1 MDATPALSEYRQL
14 PKLATYR
21 NCPTGPAEHAAALH
35 PVSRP
40 GRVALARIT
49 PSGWKEQ
56 ALTVAELPE
65 VLPAMA
71 GESDVYLST
80 QRFDGWRRIS
90 RLREL
95 AALAVDVDFHRVPEL
110 AGSHPMGVL
119 EDALVRL
126 EASKIPAPSLAI
138 ASGRGLYLLWL
149 HGPVPRKALPRW
161 NAAQKHLWETL
172 RPLGAD
178 RGALDAARV
187 LRLIGTRNSKA
198 DLTVEALS
206 DVGDAWDFND
216 LADEVLPMTRAELHD
231 LRIQR
236 AARRPRKRP
245 QTTPQGYTAGTLWEA
260 RLSDLQ
266 ALRRIRWFGPLPAHQ
281 RDAWLFVAGVA
292 MSWLAPPVVLTREL
306 FALAKEVASWDERE
320 AASRMHAVMKRARMA
335 ARKEYV
341 EWNGGPADPR
351 YRFTNS
357 RIIEDLSIEP
367 AEERQMLTIIS
378 EDERRRRD
386 RDRKRAERER
396 AGAVPRDQY
405 LATAAERR
413 TEAVRLAAEGL
424 SLRRIGKRLGISHEA
439 VRKALIAND
448 AQGCQ
453 QSVSLY
459 GGVAGAKPPAEGG
472 EGGCSEM
479 GGVVEEPSLHHP
491 LSCECLDCS
500 ARPSNYVRYARYA

>member
-1 MDATPALSEYRQL
+1 MDATPAVPEYRQL

-35 PVSRP
+35 PGNRP

-56 ALTVAELPE
+56 TYTVAELPE
-65 VLPAMA
+65 VLPAVA

-119 EDALVRL
+119 EDALIRL

-161 NAAQKHLWETL
+161 NACQRELWNVL
-172 RPLGAD
+172 KPLGAD

-187 LRLIGTRNSKA
+187 LRLIGTKNSKA
-198 DLTVEALS
+198 GLTVEALS
-206 DVGDAWDFND
+206 DVGDVWEFNE

-245 QTTPQGYTAGTLWEA
+245 EAPPQGYTAGTLWEA

-266 ALRRIRWFGPLPAHQ
+266 ALKRIRWFGPLPAHQ
-281 RDAWLFVAGVA
+281 RDAWMFVAGVA

-306 FALAKEVASWDERE
+306 FALAREVASWDERE

-335 ARKEYV
+335 ARKEFV

-357 RIIEDLSIEP
+357 RIIEDLNIEP

-386 RDRKRAERER
+386 RDRDEDRRRR

-405 LATAAERR
+405 LVTAAQRR
-413 TEAVRLAAEGL
+413 TEAARLRSEARSYREIAEVLGVSKSAVIAMLKAAPEGGSK
-424 SLRRIGKRLGISHEA
+424 SLR
-439 VRKALIAND
+439 
-448 AQGCQ
+448 
-453 QSVSLY
+453 LY

-491 LSCECLDCS
+491 LGCECLDCS
-500 ARPSNYVRYARYA
+500 ARAPNYVRYARYA